1 MFNWLMQKNVQYRIN
16 PKIDNSDNRNQ
27 KENVDIN
34 MLLNRV
40 RINKKN
46 DKIQKIVLFSFGILL
61 LSFVGIFVSNIN

>member
-1 MFNWLMQKNVQYRIN
+1 MQKNVQYRIN

-34 MLLNRV
+34 TLLNRV

>member
-1 MFNWLMQKNVQYRIN
+1 MQKNVQYRIN